1 MRRVGETDEGAEMA
15 GVGQVLA
22 AIDIGTNSFH
32 LVVARTTTAVAFEI
46 IAREKEVVRLGSG
59 SGDMKRLAP
68 DAIDRGIEALT
79 RFRQIAKISEAR
91 VRAIATSAVREA
103 DNRDEFLRRARDE
116 AGVEVEVV
124 SGVEEARLIHLG
136 VLQDVPVADV
146 RLLLIDIGGG
156 STEFVVGEGSEML
169 AARSLKLGAIRL
181 TDRFFADEPLT
192 AAQVERCR
200 AHVRSYLGP
209 VVREVARHGFE
220 VAVGSSGTILNLAEM
235 VRQRRG
241 ELGRAVSNISFGRNE
256 LGKVVAALVEA
267 PTIKQR
273 LKVPGLDTRRA
284 DIIVAGAIL
293 LDEATTALG
302 IEEMTVSDYALREGL
317 VLDTL
322 QRSSPATSLI
332 GEGTADIRARS
343 VRQLSRL
350 CPEERTHAEQA
361 ERLALELFDATAG
374 LHELG
379 SEARELLAAAALLAN
394 VGIAISH
401 DRHHLHS
408 YYVIRHAEHLRGF
421 TQREVELIAQVA
433 RYHRK
438 SLPKAKHQAF
448 AGLSSPDQDLVRTLA
463 GILRIAIAL
472 DRTHAGRVRHVTCRQ
487 RGSALVVTIHA
498 AGDPSLE
505 LYTAEERKGLLETAL
520 GVEVS
525 FDTVPSG
532 RSSTSSSLVG
542 S

>member
-1 MRRVGETDEGAEMA
+1 MAVADSAEGSSGPGPGEGQ
-15 GVGQVLA
+15 GSGQVLA

-32 LVVARTTTAVAFEI
+32 LVVARTTRSGAFEI

-68 DAIDRGIEALT
+68 DAIDRGIDALT
-79 RFRQIAKISEAR
+79 RFRQIAEISGAE

-103 DNRDEFLRRARDE
+103 DNRDEFLRRARDD

-136 VLQDVPVADV
+136 VLQDVAVVDK

-156 STEFVVGEGSEML
+156 STEFVVGEGTEML

-181 TDRFFADEPLT
+181 TDRFFAHEPLT
-192 AAQVERCR
+192 AGQVRQCR

-209 VVREVARHGFE
+209 VVREVHRLGFE
-220 VAVGSSGTILNLAEM
+220 VAIGSSGTILNVAEM

-241 ELGRAVSNISFGRNE
+241 ESGRAVSNITFSRKE
-256 LGKVVAALVEA
+256 LGKVVASLVEA
-267 PTIKQR
+267 TTVKQR
-273 LKVPGLDTRRA
+273 LKVAGLDVRRV
-284 DIIVAGAIL
+284 DIIVGGAIL
-293 LDEATTALG
+293 LDEAAAALG

-322 QRSSPATSLI
+322 QRSSPASSLI

-343 VRQLSRL
+343 VRRLSNL
-350 CPEERTHAEQA
+350 CPEERAHAEHS
-361 ERLALELFDATAG
+361 RHLALELFDATSD

-379 SEARELLAAAALLAN
+379 APARELLAAAALLAN

-438 SLPKAKHQAF
+438 SLPKAKHEAF
-448 AGLSSPDQDLVRTLA
+448 ASLTSRDQRTVRTLA
-463 GILRIAIAL
+463 GILRTAIAL
-472 DRTHAGRVRHVTCRQ
+472 DRSHAGVVQDLACR
-487 RGSALVVTIHA
+487 REGETLVLEVGSR
-498 AGDPSLE
+498 GDPSLE
-505 LYTAEERKGLLETAL
+505 LYTAEERKELLATAL
-520 GVEVS
+520 GVDVRLEAVS
-525 FDTVPSG
+525 VATWP
-532 RSSTSSSLVG
+532 RT
-542 S
+542 